1 MDRTGGEKIEKGVE
15 GLKPSIKRDL
25 MTFVQQFTQR
35 YNAFLNPGDQCAGTK
50 ESVDK
55 QLPSWNVR
63 LHPSSPLEGPEDLE
77 FAEAE
82 SCPVY

>member
-35 YNAFLNPGDQCAGTK
+35 YNAFLNPGDHCAGTK

-55 QLPSWNVR
+55 QSQNVR
-63 LHPSSPLEGPEDLE
+63 LHTSSPLEGPE
-77 FAEAE
+77 E
-82 SCPVY
+82 SGVC